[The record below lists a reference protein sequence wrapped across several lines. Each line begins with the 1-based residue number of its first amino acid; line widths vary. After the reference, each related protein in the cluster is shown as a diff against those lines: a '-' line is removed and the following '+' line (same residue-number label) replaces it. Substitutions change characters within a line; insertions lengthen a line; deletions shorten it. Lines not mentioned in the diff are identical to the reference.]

1 VPKGYLGER
10 DLPGDEKFR
19 RNGWWRF
26 MLLRYG
32 LAMHYSKGKY
42 VLDTCSGLSWG
53 GIYWKESQ
61 KELRVWKI
69 DKNCIY
75 IAKNIWKS
83 NIDHICASVLDLP
96 IYADT
101 YDIVTAM
108 ESIEHFSKDDIKK
121 YLTEIYRVLKLNGIL
136 IGSSAFPI
144 TKEEAKKLCSKNKYH
159 KYICTKDEIE
169 FLLREVGFTKV
180 KIFQNRLYFIAEKGN
195 S

>member
-1 VPKGYLGER
+1 MSDTSGTKKYIWQKCAAHTVDVVYREYEKYFLGYVFFRYIRRNERAEKILHINTVPKGYLGER

-53 GIYWKESQ
+53 GYLLEGVAK
-61 KELRVWKI
+61 RVTCVEI

-108 ESIEHFSKDDIKK
+108 ESIEHFQ
-121 YLTEIYRVLKLNGIL
+121 R
-136 IGSSAFPI
+136 
-144 TKEEAKKLCSKNKYH
+144 
-159 KYICTKDEIE
+159 
-169 FLLREVGFTKV
+169 
-180 KIFQNRLYFIAEKGN
+180 
-195 S
+195 